1 MKMIEIDMGDGNV
14 AWINSEPGVGLNVL
28 DLEGTP
34 EGLGMP
40 APVLGTKI
48 QVITSPGM
56 IEEFHTDA
64 QFKSTIINSI
74 RRQLAGGGL

>member
-14 AWINSEPGVGLNVL
+14 AWINGEPGVGLNVL
-28 DLEGTP
+28 DLVGTP

-40 APVLGTKI
+40 MPVLGTKI
-48 QVITSPGM
+48 QVIVAPGM

-64 QFKSTIINSI
+64 QFKSTIIASI
-74 RRQLAGGGL
+74 RRQMSE